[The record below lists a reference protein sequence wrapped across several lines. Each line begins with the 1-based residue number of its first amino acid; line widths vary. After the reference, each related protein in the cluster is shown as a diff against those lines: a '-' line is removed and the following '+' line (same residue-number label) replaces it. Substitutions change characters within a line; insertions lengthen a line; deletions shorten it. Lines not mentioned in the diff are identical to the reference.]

1 MDLVTKDIELI
12 REVRCLC
19 LKHDFDAA
27 VALARTVTDPETRDT
42 LLFICRSFK
51 AAQINVRAA

>member
-27 VALARTVTDPETRDT
+27 VARARTVTDPETRDT

>member
-1 MDLVTKDIELI
+1 MELIAKDIKLI

-19 LKHDFDAA
+19 LKHDFEAA
-27 VALARTVTDPETRDT
+27 VATARTVTDLKTRDT

-51 AAQINVRAA
+51 AAQINTQAA

>member
-1 MDLVTKDIELI
+1 MDLIRKDIELI

-19 LKHDFDAA
+19 LKHDFEIA
-27 VALARTVTDPETRDT
+27 VSKARTVTDPETRET

-51 AAQINVRAA
+51 AAQINVQAA